1 MASAY
6 NDQGPAIDTIV
17 LIHGL
22 WLTPRCWEHWIG
34 HYADAGFNVLAPPWP
49 GMDDEVEALRKD
61 PSAMDGLGVEEIADH
76 YDKLVRDLS
85 RPPILIGHSFGGL
98 IVQMLLDRGLGAAG
112 VALHSVPPRGV
123 YRLPLS
129 SVRSSY
135 PILRSPASRK
145 GTVPLTTEQW
155 EYAFTNTLDRTSSAV
170 TYAHYHVPAPGRP
183 IWQAVTA
190 NLRRRPPTRVDFR
203 RHRPPLLMVAGGA
216 DHTVPP
222 TVCRENAKRYRRSDA
237 VTDYHE
243 FPGRP
248 HFTMA
253 APGWQDVADFALGW
267 ARSRFVST

>member
-22 WLTPRCWEHWIG
+22 WLTPRCWEHWAG

-49 GMDDEVEALRKD
+49 GMEDEVEALRKD
-61 PSAMDGLGVEEIADH
+61 PSGMDGLGIEKIADH
-76 YDKLVRDLS
+76 YDKLVRTLS

-98 IVQMLLDRGLGAAG
+98 IVQILLDRGLGAAG
-112 VALHSVPPRGV
+112 VALHSAPVRGV
-123 YRLPLS
+123 YRVPLS
-129 SVRSSY
+129 GVRSSF
-135 PILRSPASRK
+135 PVLRSPKYRN

-155 EYAFTNTLDRTSSAV
+155 HYAFTNTLDRTSSAV
-170 TYAHYHVPAPGRP
+170 TYAHYHVPAPGRAL
-183 IWQAVTA
+183 WQVVTA
-190 NLRRRPPTRVDFR
+190 NFRRRSPTRVDFR

-216 DHTVPP
+216 DHTVPAA
-222 TVCRENAKRYRRSDA
+222 VCRENARRYRWSGA
-237 VTDYHE
+237 ITDYKE

-253 APGWQDVADFALGW
+253 APGWEDVADFALGW
-267 ARSRFVST
+267 ARSHATT